1 MGCRTGHDHAA
12 AAAKAHDLFRIIESH
27 LADRDWLATDAITIA
42 DVAGYSYIAHAPEGG
57 VDLAPYPNIRAWLK
71 RIEAQ
76 PNFVAMAA
84 SPIPE
89 LA

>member
-1 MGCRTGHDHAA
+1 MDT
-12 AAAKAHDLFRIIESH
+12 H
-27 LADRDWLATDAITIA
+27 LVDREWLAADTITIA

-57 VDLAPYPNIRAWLK
+57 VDLSPYQQVQAWLS
-71 RIEAQ
+71 RIEAE
-76 PNFVAMAA
+76 PNFVGMAP